1 MTGCWWDLAQN
12 SSNRGSKKGSK
23 MTHLD
28 PSRTP
33 SDPRS
38 SNWMRTFVHF
48 FSHFGGSGALGG
60 VQKGVIL
67 GYPFLTLFGGPGQ
80 KQGISGND
88 LGGIWQVGSEGG
100 PKRGQKQVQNHPKT
114 AVFGLFLTPF
124 WTPF

>member
-1 MTGCWWDLAQN
+1 
-12 SSNRGSKKGSK
+12 
-23 MTHLD
+23 
-28 PSRTP
+28 
-33 SDPRS
+33 
-38 SNWMRTFVHF
+38 MRTFVHF

>member
-1 MTGCWWDLAQN
+1 
-12 SSNRGSKKGSK
+12 

-28 PSRTP
+28 PSWDP
-33 SDPRS
+33 PDPRS
-38 SNWMRTFVHF
+38 SFWTPTFVHF

-88 LGGIWQVGSEGG
+88 LGGIWQVGSGGG